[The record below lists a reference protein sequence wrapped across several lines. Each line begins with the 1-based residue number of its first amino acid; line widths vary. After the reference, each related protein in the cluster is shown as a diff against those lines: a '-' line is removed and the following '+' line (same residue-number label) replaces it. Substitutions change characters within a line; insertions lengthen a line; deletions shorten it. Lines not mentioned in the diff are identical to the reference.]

1 MVMGHCCMAMSGL
14 ASGNAQLVIQSG
26 QMGAKIALDR
36 FYRYYSRAWEAMG
49 YVLADQLP
57 EAQKVLEEVLPYC
70 HEYGCEV
77 LSAFGD
83 GFLGAI
89 YVSQGHMSR
98 GLTMIEEVRD
108 LCEEIG
114 AKYSVS
120 IAEFILGSIYKQIA
134 EGAGP
139 VSPAIVAKN
148 IGFLLKNVP
157 FAAKKAESHFQKAI
171 KLAKEIGAKGLLGQ
185 ATLELGLLHKI
196 KGRTDEARKCISDA
210 VRLFEECEADIFLKQ
225 AREELASLNVEDQK
239 KVDR

>member
-1 MVMGHCCMAMSGL
+1 
-14 ASGNAQLVIQSG
+14 
-26 QMGAKIALDR
+26 
-36 FYRYYSRAWEAMG
+36 
-49 YVLADQLP
+49 
-57 EAQKVLEEVLPYC
+57 
-70 HEYGCEV
+70 
-77 LSAFGD
+77 
-83 GFLGAI
+83 
-89 YVSQGHMSR
+89 
-98 GLTMIEEVRD
+98 MIEEVRD

-225 AREELASLNVEDQK
+225 AREELASLNVAVQK